1 MTPNEI
7 TYRRMALVWGVL
19 PLLVSEFNT
28 VDEMLSVT
36 IRAAH
41 DAHLLHRGDIVIV
54 IAGVP
59 FGVAGQTNLLKVH
72 RVGESGEI

>member
-1 MTPNEI
+1 MTPSEV

-28 VDEMLSVT
+28 IDEMLSVT

-41 DAHLLHRGDIVIV
+41 DAKLLQRGDIVVV